1 MEGCKVA
8 RLTEFTYTVTVVSS
22 GGNKYAIN
30 GNTQQYVT
38 LFPGSTYKFDQA
50 DSTNNVH
57 PLRFSETDNGT
68 HASGSEY
75 TTGVTTAGTPG
86 SSGAYTQIEVTGST
100 PYRLYYYCTQHS
112 GMGGL
117 VNVPPNFVTGTRAI
131 YASGNEAPG
140 NSQEI
145 QYFNISTTGNAAD
158 FGDLT
163 SYGTGEG
170 ASCGS
175 NTIRAVIN
183 HDRTGSAGP
192 GANTSTQE
200 QITISSQ
207 GNSAN
212 FGNITGNGENSAG
225 GGGSNSIRGFRMG
238 YFNSYGSQVPDTFAA
253 NDILYYSLA
262 SEGNTADFGD
272 LTYAC
277 YGYRSCVG
285 SSTRMINAGGS
296 YYGGSPQTTRARN
309 IIDYWSIASTGN
321 ATDFGDLSTAR
332 DVRAMVGN
340 GVRSVVGG
348 GVNAPADQG
357 AVSATKENIMEYIT
371 VASTGNMT
379 DFGDLTVARSN
390 NGGTSSSTRGVYMG
404 GRSPG
409 ATNVIDYIT
418 ISSTGDASDYGD
430 LVTAMIEGGSAS
442 DGHGGLQ

>member
-1 MEGCKVA
+1 MA
-8 RLTEFTYTVTVVSS
+8 RATSFTYKVTVVSTDS
-22 GGNKYAIN
+22 GNKYVID
-30 GNTQQYVT
+30 GNQQQYVT
-38 LFPGSTYKFDQA
+38 LFPGGTFRFDQA
-50 DSTNNVH
+50 DSSNSGH
-57 PLRFSETDNGT
+57 PFRFSETDNGT
-68 HASGSEY
+68 HGGGSAY
-75 TTGVTTAGTPG
+75 STGVTVAGTPG
-86 SSGAYTQIEVTGST
+86 NAGAYTEIEVTGST

-117 VNVPPNFVTGTRAI
+117 VNVPPNYTTGTRAV
-131 YASGNEAPG
+131 YVSGNEAPG

-145 QYFNISTTGNAAD
+145 QYFNIATTGNAAD
-158 FGDLT
+158 FGDMSSFGT
-163 SYGTGEG
+163 SEG

-175 NTIRAVIN
+175 STTRAVIN
-183 HDRTGSAGP
+183 HDGTGPFSP

-200 QITISSQ
+200 QITIASQ

-212 FGNITGNGENSAG
+212 FGDITANGQNSDG
-225 GGGSNSIRGFRMG
+225 GGGSNSIRGFRIAS
-238 YFNSYGSQVPDTFAA
+238 FNSYPSKVPDTFAT
-253 NDILYYSLA
+253 NDILFYSLA

-285 SSTRMINAGGS
+285 SSTRMVNTGGS

-309 IIDYWSIASTGN
+309 IIDYWTIASTGN
-321 ATDFGDLSTAR
+321 ATDFGNLSTAR

-348 GVNAPADQG
+348 GTNAPADQG
-357 AVSATKENIMEYIT
+357 AVSSTKQNIMEYIT

-379 DFGDLTVARSN
+379 DFGDLTVARSQ

-404 GRSPG
+404 GRAPG
-409 ATNVIDYIT
+409 GSNVIDYIT
-418 ISSTGDASDYGD
+418 ISSTGDAADYGD
-430 LVTAMIEGGSAS
+430 LVTAMIDGGSAS